1 MKINLNSRF
10 IAAAAALCFLRCD
23 VVLVTTAAVADRFA
37 HGGEWFPMKNEH
49 GNPCEA
55 LFLAAKSISRG
66 ARES

>member
-1 MKINLNSRF
+1 VKINLNSRF
-10 IAAAAALCFLRCD
+10 IAAAPTLCCLRCD
-23 VVLVTTAAVADRFA
+23 GVLAAAAAVADGFA
-37 HGGEWFPMKNEH
+37 HGGDWFPMNEH